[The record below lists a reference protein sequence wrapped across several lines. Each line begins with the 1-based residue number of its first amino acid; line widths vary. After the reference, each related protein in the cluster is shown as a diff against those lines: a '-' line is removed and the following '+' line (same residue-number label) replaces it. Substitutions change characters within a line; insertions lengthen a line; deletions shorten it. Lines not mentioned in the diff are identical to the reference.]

1 MVSKLL
7 ANRLKLCLDKCIS
20 EKQSAFVEGRSILD
34 NALIAMEVIHAL
46 KRRTRGNKGE
56 LALKIDISKACD
68 KVDWGFLK
76 GMLNR
81 MGFLDKWVQW
91 MMMCVSTVNYSVLM
105 NFDKVGPIYPGRGLR
120 LGDPLSPYLFILAT
134 EGLPTLIK
142 QSIGRGEIHGIKIC
156 RGAPLVSHL
165 LFADDCFLFCRANIA
180 EATHL
185 MSILDTY
192 SAASGQEINLSKSEL
207 FFSRNLSKAAQEDL
221 SSIMGVK
228 HIMGTSTYLGLPSM
242 VGRSIKA
249 TFGYI
254 KDRIWKKINSWRGRA
269 LSKAGKDVMIK
280 YVLQSIPSYIMSVYL
295 MPDSIIFDIEKMLN
309 SFWWGDG
316 SNKKGIRWL
325 AWDKLARPKVE
336 GGLGF
341 RNFHAFNKSMIA
353 KQAWKFVSE
362 PDKLVSRVF
371 KARYFPRTSLFD
383 AKIGANPSY
392 AWRSIWNSRDVL
404 INGCRWKIGDGR
416 KIKVMT
422 EPWIRGEESLWLQS
436 PQPQS
441 MYDLFVNDLLLQGVK
456 GWDVI
461 KIHSLFPETVAA
473 AIIRTP
479 LIGEENEDKMVW
491 NFENHGMYTVK
502 SGYKH
507 YITRMSKDHN
517 HMMNEDWNSLWRICA
532 PPKTKHLLWRIC
544 RGCLPTRSRL
554 KERYVPCP
562 SECPFCLNHE

>member
-1 MVSKLL
+1 
-7 ANRLKLCLDKCIS
+7 
-20 EKQSAFVEGRSILD
+20 
-34 NALIAMEVIHAL
+34 
-46 KRRTRGNKGE
+46 
-56 LALKIDISKACD
+56 
-68 KVDWGFLK
+68 
-76 GMLNR
+76 
-81 MGFLDKWVQW
+81 
-91 MMMCVSTVNYSVLM
+91 
-105 NFDKVGPIYPGRGLR
+105 
-120 LGDPLSPYLFILAT
+120 
-134 EGLPTLIK
+134 
-142 QSIGRGEIHGIKIC
+142 
-156 RGAPLVSHL
+156 
-165 LFADDCFLFCRANIA
+165 
-180 EATHL
+180 
-185 MSILDTY
+185 
-192 SAASGQEINLSKSEL
+192 
-207 FFSRNLSKAAQEDL
+207 
-221 SSIMGVK
+221 
-228 HIMGTSTYLGLPSM
+228 M

-269 LSKAGKDVMIK
+269 LSKAGKDLMIK
-280 YVLQSIPSYIMSVYL
+280 SVLQSIPSYIMSVYV
-295 MPDSIIFDIEKMLN
+295 MPDTIISDIEKMLN

-456 GWDVI
+456 GWEVI

-517 HMMNEDWNSLWRICA
+517 HMMNEDWRSLWRICA

-562 SECPFCLNHE
+562 RECPFCLNHDEDDWHILFGCNDSRHVWDEAGMGQMLESRLRNCNKVGAVLFDICRNKPGNVAGTVAMIAWCLWQNINNWVWNGVKDTAKEVALRAVHMMGEWNAVNML